1 MEIKFS
7 VSDQAYPLMLECEII
22 EKVNTVK
29 LLGIHI
35 QDDLNETP
43 VWAKLF
49 SRVARDYDSWQLVK
63 KQAWT
68 KPSY

>member
-1 MEIKFS
+1 MDLNKSKTKFMEIKFS

-43 VWAKLF
+43 V
-49 SRVARDYDSWQLVK
+49 
-63 KQAWT
+63 
-68 KPSY
+68 